1 MDYYFTYGL
10 LIPLLASILLI
21 IILYSQNKK
30 NKKLVEKLIFEKH
43 DLEILRKEEIK
54 DYFKEEW
61 EQEKQK
67 IDYERRVHEGNIT
80 NQINQLENK
89 YKLDASK
96 YEGQIK
102 QLDVKLQEKE
112 KRYNEVNQD
121 LDLYR
126 EGKMKEIDGTAA
138 EYEQR
143 KRQIVEHSIDSY
155 RDQLTEKANQLLRE
169 MVGYKE
175 ETQKEIEQI
184 QAELEEER
192 NKRAAINEEILRQKK
207 LEEQQDFFRIQLN
220 PDDSNDIEL
229 LRSITPRLRHPEAIN
244 KVIWTGYYQKPL
256 AELRKRIL
264 TNGDVSGVYKITR
277 LKTNEIYIG
286 QTTSVDKRWQEHVK
300 SALGVGT
307 LASSQL
313 HRAMAT
319 DGCENFT
326 FELLEVV
333 PKDKL
338 RERESYY
345 IDFYDSKTYG
355 LNSVTGDKDRV
366 RRQKCNSQKC
376 KNKLLQQTNQR
387 CLYLV
392 VRPVVRVQ

>member
-10 LIPLLASILLI
+10 AIPLLASILLI

-30 NKKLVEKLIFEKH
+30 SKKLVEKLIFEKH

-61 EQEKQK
+61 EQEEQQLKDKLKIKTDGLEKEWQGAFQK
-67 IDYERRVHEGNIT
+67 HHM
-80 NQINQLENK
+80 QLST
-89 YKLDASK
+89 LDNEIQK
-96 YEGQIK
+96 YETI
-102 QLDVKLQEKE
+102 LAEKE

-126 EGKMKEIDGTAA
+126 QGKIKEIDTGAQ

-143 KRQIVEHSIDSY
+143 KRLLVDASIVQY
-155 RDQLTEKANQLLRE
+155 REVRGNLYNQELKE
-169 MVGYKE
+169 MEVQKNSM
-175 ETQKEIEQI
+175 TQELSELKS
-184 QAELEEER
+184 ELEEER

-207 LEEQQDFFRIQLN
+207 LEEQRDFFCIQLN

-326 FELLEVV
+326 FELLEAV

-355 LNSVTGDKDRV
+355 LNSVSGDK
-366 RRQKCNSQKC
+366 K
-376 KNKLLQQTNQR
+376 
-387 CLYLV
+387 
-392 VRPVVRVQ
+392 

>member
-1 MDYYFTYGL
+1 MNYYL
-10 LIPLLASILLI
+10 LILLCCIVLIVILFISL
-21 IILYSQNKK
+21 NKK
-30 NKKLVEKLIFEKH
+30 KKIVEVLVFKNHELEVLKKGELKNYFE
-43 DLEILRKEEIK
+43 
-54 DYFKEEW
+54 EEW
-61 EQEKQK
+61 RQEEQRL
-67 IDYERRVHEGNIT
+67 DYERRVREGNIT
-80 NQINQLENK
+80 NQLNQLENQ
-89 YKLDASK
+89 YRLDASK

-112 KRYNEVNQD
+112 QRYNEVNQD

-143 KRQIVEHSIDSY
+143 KRQIVEQSIDNY
-155 RDQLTEKANQLLRE
+155 RDELTLKANQLLRE
-169 MVGYKE
+169 MVGIKE
-175 ETQKEIEQI
+175 ETQKEIDEI
-184 QAELEEER
+184 KADLEVER
-192 NKRAAINEEILRQKK
+192 SKRAAINEEIRRQRQ
-207 LEEQQDFFRIQLN
+207 LEEQQDFYKIQLD
-220 PDDSNDIEL
+220 PDDANDISI
-229 LRSITPRLRHPEAIN
+229 LRSITARLRHPEAIN

-256 AELRKRIL
+256 AELRKRL
-264 TNGDVSGVYKITR
+264 LPNGDISGVYKITR

-286 QTTSVDKRWQEHVK
+286 QTTSIDKRWQDHVK

-313 HRAMAT
+313 HRAMAA

-326 FELLEVV
+326 FEVLEEV

-355 LNSVTGDKDRV
+355 LNSVTGDRK
-366 RRQKCNSQKC
+366 
-376 KNKLLQQTNQR
+376 
-387 CLYLV
+387 
-392 VRPVVRVQ
+392 

>member
-30 NKKLVEKLIFEKH
+30 SKKLVEKLIFEKH
-43 DLEILRKEEIK
+43 DLETLRKEEIK

-67 IDYERRVHEGNIT
+67 IDYERKVHEGNIT

-96 YEGQIK
+96 YEGQLK

-326 FELLEVV
+326 FELLEAV

-355 LNSVTGDKDRV
+355 LNSVTGDK
-366 RRQKCNSQKC
+366 
-376 KNKLLQQTNQR
+376 NK
-387 CLYLV
+387 
-392 VRPVVRVQ
+392 

>member
-10 LIPLLASILLI
+10 AIPLLASIFLI

-30 NKKLVEKLIFEKH
+30 KKEIVEKLVFKNHE
-43 DLEILRKEEIK
+43 LETLRKDEIK

-61 EQEKQK
+61 EQE
-67 IDYERRVHEGNIT
+67 ERHLQNEIALHEKEVQLKHEKLESDFKVSETELNGILR
-80 NQINQLENK
+80 QLES
-89 YKLDASK
+89 L
-96 YEGQIK
+96 
-102 QLDVKLQEKE
+102 LREKE

-126 EGKMKEIDGTAA
+126 QGKIKEIDSAAA

-143 KRQIVEHSIDSY
+143 KRLIVDASIVQY
-155 RDQLTEKANQLLRE
+155 REVRSNLYNKELNSMAEEKYNLA
-169 MVGYKE
+169 
-175 ETQKEIEQI
+175 KEIYQI
-184 QAELEEER
+184 KNELAEER
-192 NKRAAINEEILRQKK
+192 NKRAAINEEIRRQRKV
-207 LEEQQDFFRIQLN
+207 EEQQDFYRIQLN

-229 LRSITPRLRHPEAIN
+229 LRSITSRLRHPEAIN

-313 HRAMAT
+313 HRAMAA

-326 FELLEVV
+326 FELLEEV

-355 LNSVTGDKDRV
+355 LNSVTGDK
-366 RRQKCNSQKC
+366 
-376 KNKLLQQTNQR
+376 NK
-387 CLYLV
+387 
-392 VRPVVRVQ
+392 

>member
-1 MDYYFTYGL
+1 MNYYYL
-10 LIPLLASILLI
+10 LILLCCIVLI
-21 IILYSQNKK
+21 ISLIITIKKK
-30 NKKLVEKLIFEKH
+30 NKIVEKLVFEKH
-43 DLEILRKEEIK
+43 NLEVLRKDEIK

-61 EQEKQK
+61 EREKQK
-67 IDYERRVHEGNIT
+67 IDYERRVHEGNIS

-102 QLDVKLQEKE
+102 QLDIKLQEKE

-126 EGKMKEIDGTAA
+126 QGKIEEIDTGAK

-143 KRQIVEHSIDSY
+143 KRLLVDASIVQYREVRGNLYNQELKEMEIQKDSI
-155 RDQLTEKANQLLRE
+155 
-169 MVGYKE
+169 
-175 ETQKEIEQI
+175 TQEISELKS
-184 QAELEEER
+184 ELEEEK
-192 NKRAAINEEILRQKK
+192 NKRAAINEEILRQRK
-207 LEEQQDFFRIQLN
+207 LEQEQDFYRIQLD
-220 PDDSNDIEL
+220 PDDTDDIEI
-229 LRSITPRLRHPEAIN
+229 LRSVITRLRHPEAIN

-277 LKTNEIYIG
+277 LKSGEIYIG

-313 HRAMAT
+313 HRVMKS
-319 DGCENFT
+319 DGPENFT
-326 FELLEVV
+326 FELLEEV

-355 LNSVTGDKDRV
+355 LNSVTGDK
-366 RRQKCNSQKC
+366 K
-376 KNKLLQQTNQR
+376 
-387 CLYLV
+387 
-392 VRPVVRVQ
+392 

>member
-1 MDYYFTYGL
+1 MNYMYL
-10 LIPLLASILLI
+10 LISLLVSILLI

-30 NKKLVEKLIFEKH
+30 KKELVEKLVFEKH
-43 DLEILRKEEIK
+43 ELETLRKDEIK

-61 EQEKQK
+61 KKGENELDLRLSQK
-67 IDYERRVHEGNIT
+67 REAIKSESTKLEADFQISKTELNGI
-80 NQINQLENK
+80 INQL
-89 YKLDASK
+89 
-96 YEGQIK
+96 
-102 QLDVKLQEKE
+102 DVLLKEKE

-143 KRQIVEHSIDSY
+143 KRQIVEHSIDNY

-256 AELRKRIL
+256 AELRKRLL

-355 LNSVTGDKDRV
+355 LNSVSGDK
-366 RRQKCNSQKC
+366 K
-376 KNKLLQQTNQR
+376 
-387 CLYLV
+387 
-392 VRPVVRVQ
+392 

>member
-1 MDYYFTYGL
+1 MNYYFTYGL

-30 NKKLVEKLIFEKH
+30 KKELVEKLVFKNHE
-43 DLEILRKEEIK
+43 LETLRKDEIK

-67 IDYERRVHEGNIT
+67 IDYERKVHEGNVN

-96 YEGQIK
+96 YEGELK
-102 QLDVKLQEKE
+102 QLEVKLQEKE

-126 EGKMKEIDGTAA
+126 QGKIKEIDSAAA

-143 KRQIVEHSIDSY
+143 KRLLASKAAEEHNLALKEASG
-155 RDQLTEKANQLLRE
+155 QLQEQLHRA
-169 MVGYKE
+169 E
-175 ETQKEIEQI
+175 EVLKQQLENTK
-184 QAELEEER
+184 AELEIER
-192 NKRAAINEEILRQKK
+192 SKRAAINEEIRRRRQVE
-207 LEEQQDFFRIQLN
+207 EEQDFYKIQFS
-220 PDDSNDIEL
+220 DEDKNDVEI
-229 LRSITPRLRHPEAIN
+229 LRSIAPRLRHPEAIN
-244 KVIWTGYYQKPL
+244 KVIWSAYYQKPL
-256 AELRKRIL
+256 AELRKRLL

-313 HRAMAT
+313 HRAMAA

-355 LNSVTGDKDRV
+355 LNSVTGDK
-366 RRQKCNSQKC
+366 
-376 KNKLLQQTNQR
+376 NK
-387 CLYLV
+387 
-392 VRPVVRVQ
+392 

>member
-1 MDYYFTYGL
+1 MEYLLL
-10 LIPLLASILLI
+10 LIPLLLG
-21 IILYSQNKK
+21 IILWYSRQLNKK
-30 NKKLVEKLIFEKH
+30 QKLVEKLIFEKH
-43 DLEILRKEEIK
+43 DLETLRKEEIK

-67 IDYERRVHEGNIT
+67 IDYERRVHEGNIS
-80 NQINQLENK
+80 NQISQLENK

-102 QLDVKLQEKE
+102 QLDIKLQEKE

-143 KRQIVEHSIDSY
+143 KRQTVDLSIDKY
-155 RDQLTEKANQLLRE
+155 RRLKIDEANLQLEQKQSHINNL
-169 MVGYKE
+169 E
-175 ETQKEIEQI
+175 EQVNKI
-184 QAELEEER
+184 QTELEAER
-192 NKRAAINEEILRQKK
+192 SKRAAINEEILRQKK

-220 PDDSNDIEL
+220 PDDTNDIEL

-256 AELRKRIL
+256 AELRKRLL

-313 HRAMAT
+313 HRAMAA

-326 FELLEVV
+326 FELLEEV

-355 LNSVTGDKDRV
+355 LNSVTGDK
-366 RRQKCNSQKC
+366 K
-376 KNKLLQQTNQR
+376 
-387 CLYLV
+387 
-392 VRPVVRVQ
+392 

>member
-1 MDYYFTYGL
+1 MNYYFTYGL

-30 NKKLVEKLIFEKH
+30 KKELVEKLVFEKH
-43 DLEILRKEEIK
+43 KLEILRKDEIK

-67 IDYERRVHEGNIT
+67 IDNEVVNAKKQAELTIAVND
-80 NQINQLENK
+80 QIFHNKTMEVRNQLNELQI
-89 YKLDASK
+89 KLD
-96 YEGQIK
+96 
-102 QLDVKLQEKE
+102 EKE

-169 MVGYKE
+169 MVRYKE

-184 QAELEEER
+184 QAELEAER
-192 NKRAAINEEILRQKK
+192 SKRAAINEEIRRQREV
-207 LEEQQDFFRIQLN
+207 EEQQNFYKIQFSEE
-220 PDDSNDIEL
+220 DRNDVEI
-229 LRSITPRLRHPEAIN
+229 LRSVAPRLRHPEAIN
-244 KVIWTGYYQKPL
+244 KVIWSAYYQKPL
-256 AELRKRIL
+256 AELRKRL
-264 TNGDVSGVYKITR
+264 LPKGDVSCVYKATR
-277 LKTNEIYIG
+277 LKTGEIYIG
-286 QTTSVDKRWQEHVK
+286 QTTSFDKRLQEHTR
-300 SALGVGT
+300 SALGIGS

-313 HRAMAT
+313 HRKMLE
-319 DGCENFT
+319 DGPENFT
-326 FELLEVV
+326 FEILEVV

-355 LNSVTGDKDRV
+355 LNSVTGDK
-366 RRQKCNSQKC
+366 
-376 KNKLLQQTNQR
+376 NK
-387 CLYLV
+387 
-392 VRPVVRVQ
+392 